1 MSPDRRHL
9 LLGLAAG
16 LAACNHPIL
25 GPAHFDP
32 KLLDKDAAALTARA
46 RPAAFAIGIMELK
59 TQKVWYANGE
69 SPFPLGGL
77 SALPIAAS
85 VLSLVDEHKLA
96 LTDKLTVRE
105 ADLAPPPSVIDQSW
119 QSKPAHFAMNITVQ
133 DLLTLALQYG
143 DSTASD
149 ALLLKAG
156 GPGAVTA
163 WLHDKG
169 LTALRVDR
177 YAREIGVQ
185 MSGLEPFRPEWRAPP
200 LFQQALR
207 AVPVNDRQKAMEAY
221 VADEKDTVSAQG
233 LLALL
238 YRLSTADL
246 VSKPSADLIFRLM
259 TPAMGAVGPLG
270 VAWPAGTAW
279 AHKSADPR
287 SDLGYTPV
295 QGDAGLVTLKDGRR
309 FAVTA
314 LMAGSTASETQRAQL
329 FGDTG
334 RLLLKAMG
342 G

>member
-9 LLGLAAG
+9 LLGLAAALG
-16 LAACNHPIL
+16 ACHHPIL

-32 KLLDKDAAALTARA
+32 KLLDKDAAALVARA

-59 TQKVWYANGE
+59 TQKVWYAGGE

-77 SALPIAAS
+77 AALPIAAT

-96 LTDKLTVRE
+96 LTEKLTVRR
-105 ADLAPPPSVIDQSW
+105 ADLAPPPSLIDQSW
-119 QSKPAHFAMNITVQ
+119 RAKPDSFAMNITTQ

-143 DSTASD
+143 DQTASD
-149 ALLLKAG
+149 ALLLRVG
-156 GPGAVTA
+156 GPGVVTA

-169 LTALRVDR
+169 LTGLRVDR

-185 MSGLEPFRPEWRAPP
+185 MSGLGPFRPEWRAAP

-207 AVPVNDRQKAMEAY
+207 DVPVTARQKAMEAY
-221 VADEKDTVSAQG
+221 VAEPKDTTSAQA

-238 YRLSTADL
+238 YRVSTNDLLSKA
-246 VSKPSADLIFRLM
+246 SADLMFRLM
-259 TPAMGAVGPLG
+259 APALGAVGPLG
-270 VAWPAGTAW
+270 VAWPAGAGW

-287 SDLGYTPV
+287 SDLGYTPI
-295 QGDAGLVTLKDGRR
+295 QGDAGLLTLKDGRR
-309 FAVTA
+309 FGITA

-329 FGDTG
+329 FADTA

>member
-9 LLGLAAG
+9 VLGLAAALG
-16 LAACNHPIL
+16 ACNHPIL
-25 GPAHFDP
+25 RPARFDP
-32 KLLDKDAAALTARA
+32 KVLDKGAPALVARA

-59 TQKVWYANGE
+59 TQKVWYSGGE
-69 SPFPLGGL
+69 QPLPLGGL
-77 SALPIAAS
+77 AALPIAAGL
-85 VLSLVDEHKLA
+85 LSLVDEHKLA

-105 ADLAPPPSVIDQSW
+105 SDLAPPPSVIDQSW
-119 QSKPAHFAMNITVQ
+119 RSKPAHFAMNITVQ
-133 DLLTLALQYG
+133 DLLALALQYG

-149 ALLLKAG
+149 VLLLKAG
-156 GPGAVTA
+156 GPGAITA

-169 LTALRVDR
+169 LTSLRVDR
-177 YAREIGVQ
+177 YAREIGVE
-185 MSGLEPFRPEWRAPP
+185 MSGLPAFRSEWRAAP

-207 AVPVNDRQKAMEAY
+207 EVPVNDRQKAMETY
-221 VADEKDTVSAQG
+221 VAGEKDTSSAQG

-238 YRLSTADL
+238 YRLSNGEL
-246 VSKPSADLIFRLM
+246 LSKPSADLIFRLM
-259 TPAMGAVGPLG
+259 TPALGAVGPLG
-270 VAWPAGTAW
+270 VAWPAGTGW

-287 SDLGYTPV
+287 SDLGYTPF